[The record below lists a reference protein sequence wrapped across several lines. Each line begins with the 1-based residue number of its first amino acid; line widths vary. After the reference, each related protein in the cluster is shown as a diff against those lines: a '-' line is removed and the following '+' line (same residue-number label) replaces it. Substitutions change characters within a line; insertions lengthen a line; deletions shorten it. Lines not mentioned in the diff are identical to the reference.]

1 MSFPDITPP
10 TENLLRCSVAVLGA
24 GVCGLA
30 AAWHLL
36 ERDPRRQVL
45 LLEAESHPGGLAR
58 SLTLDGH
65 AADLGPHRIFTELE
79 DVQRFLSDI
88 VGDELYEVR
97 RRSRMWLRGRW
108 IEYPPKPWQAA
119 AALGLGRTALAGMS
133 FLSAKGGALVSPP
146 EPGPDTFEAVM
157 KGAFGPRLYDL
168 LVGPYAEKVWKTP
181 GSQLHGDIARVR
193 VSAGGLDRMV
203 RRLLNPDSSGPQT
216 ALQKFHYIPG
226 GVEQLVRKLSGG
238 IRQKGA
244 RLLSKTRVRG
254 IGQLPGGRLRI
265 EAADPCGERVLV
277 EADHAIS
284 TIPLPDLLRMLLVHS
299 YAERIDLRADEMR
312 YIANFLVCLSLRK
325 RRVSDAQWLYFPGA
339 DTIMNRGYEPG
350 NFDEAMRGKSGG
362 TMLVCEV
369 TTHDRD
375 ALFKWEDGDLVEAV
389 MQGLGR
395 VGLAGRDD
403 LSSSLVHR
411 IPATYP
417 LYDLHYRGR
426 IETVIDWLR
435 GFPRLVS
442 TGRQGLFL
450 HNNMDHSI
458 HMGFDA
464 ARCVL
469 GAPDAPAA
477 EHYAAIDRFLSFRI
491 VD

>member
-1 MSFPDITPP
+1 MSSAETAHT
-10 TENLLRCSVAVLGA
+10 TENVLRCSVAVLGA

-36 ERDPRRQVL
+36 ERDQHRQVIL
-45 LLEAESHPGGLAR
+45 IESESHPGGLAR

-65 AADLGPHRIFTELE
+65 AADLGPHRIYTELE

-88 VGDELYEVR
+88 AGDELYEVR

-133 FLSAKGGALVSPP
+133 FLAAKGGAILAPP
-146 EPGPDTFEAVM
+146 DAAEVNFESVM

-181 GSQLHGDIARVR
+181 GTQLHGDIARVR

-203 RRLLNPDSSGPQT
+203 RRLLNPNSSGPQT

-226 GVEQLVRKLSGG
+226 GVEQLVRKLAGG
-238 IRQKGA
+238 VRQRGG

-254 IGQLPGGRLRI
+254 LRRLPDGRMRV
-265 EAADPCGERVLV
+265 EAADPYGEAVTI
-277 EADHAIS
+277 EAEHVIS
-284 TIPLPDLLRMLLVHS
+284 TIQLPELLRMMLATE
-299 YAERIDLRADEMR
+299 YAERIESRADEMR
-312 YIANFLVCLSLRK
+312 YIANFLVCVSLAQE
-325 RRVSDAQWLYFPGA
+325 RVGDAQWLYFPGP

-350 NFDEAMRGKSGG
+350 NFDREMRGKSGG

-375 ALFKWEDGDLVEAV
+375 PLRDWADADLVEAV

-395 VGLAGRDD
+395 VGLARREA
-403 LSSSLVHR
+403 LKSSLVHR

-426 IETVIDWLR
+426 LETVVDWLR

-464 ARCVL
+464 ARCIL
-469 GAPDAPAA
+469 GAPDAPAH
-477 EHYAAIDRFLSFRI
+477 EHYAGIGRFLSFRI